1 MCMHDFF
8 FTPVLNQPE
17 RSYFGL
23 LKIPMHLYIL
33 TFLLFSLEEPE
44 REREFRTEDEGG
56 VVW

>member
-1 MCMHDFF
+1 MHDFF